1 MDGLRFEM
9 PDANKGAAR
18 PVLRRIPKQE
28 RSRERIDEILKVA
41 MDLIG
46 QKGIDAVTMKEIA
59 ALSGGPIASVYQ
71 YFPNKSAIIAML
83 YERYITNVTQFMQAG
98 LSDVRVADDLYR
110 ATDALIDLYCF
121 YVHSNPQI
129 QDLINAIQADKML
142 ADMDLIETRRL
153 AGMFAMATEQF
164 IDESLREQYYRTTF
178 MMCHLT
184 VSIVRLTLKTPADEA
199 KKILEDFKRSTR
211 DQVRIF
217 LESSPRP
224 AH

>member
-1 MDGLRFEM
+1 MDGLRFDM
-9 PDANKGAAR
+9 PEAKQGCVR

-28 RSRERIDEILKVA
+28 RSRDRIDEILKVA

-83 YERYITNVTQFMQAG
+83 YDRYIANVSQFMTLG
-98 LSDVRVADDLYR
+98 LNDVRGPQDLCR
-110 ATDALIDLYCF
+110 ATDAMVDLYNL
-121 YVHSNPQI
+121 YVHGNPQV

-142 ADMDLIETRRL
+142 ADMDLTETRRL
-153 AGMFAMATEQF
+153 ADLFADATD
-164 IDESLREQYYRTTF
+164 IYIAKHLRDQYRRTTF

-184 VSIVRLTLKTPADEA
+184 VSVVRLALKSQPEEA
-199 KKILEDFKRSTR
+199 KQIISAFKLSTR
-211 DQVRIF
+211 AQISLF
-217 LESSPRP
+217 LDGSYGD
-224 AH
+224 H